1 MILHVIILLSPMH
14 HFVLSDF
21 GNVSL
26 SYIIS
31 LHCNIHNWNI
41 FQSYEFFLL
50 THFCPTLHINI
61 MASYRKLL
69 FGVRNIVQTSQ
80 TRFSFQKLYGS
91 AYRNF
96 ATTSLKNF
104 PICTGIFKL
113 ESFVTVTVNQWLIF
127 IDSSYSEL
135 LCTLW
140 INFEP
145 QTIVT
150 AWYHDA
156 LLIFSNACTYLCDT
170 IELDY
175 NRLMS

>member
-1 MILHVIILLSPMH
+1 MLSFCYH
-14 HFVLSDF
+14 RC
-21 GNVSL
+21 
-26 SYIIS
+26 IIS
-31 LHCNIHNWNI
+31 CYRTLVMCLCPTLSRSTVIHTTGIYFNLPI
-41 FQSYEFFLL
+41 FFSL

-69 FGVRNIVQTSQ
+69 FGVQNIVQTSQ

-127 IDSSYSEL
+127 IDSSYSEP
-135 LCTLW
+135 LCPLW

-156 LLIFSNACTYLCDT
+156 LLIFSNAWTYLCDT

>member
-1 MILHVIILLSPMH
+1 MANPRPPPNIYKLKKGVLCISKSINGKKGKYSGLDIKNSFHLHDFMLSSMH

-41 FQSYEFFLL
+41 FQSSDFFFAY
-50 THFCPTLHINI
+50 TFCPTLHINI

-69 FGVRNIVQTSQ
+69 LGVRNIVQTSQ

-91 AYRNF
+91 TCRNF

-104 PICTGIFKL
+104 PICTGIFEL
-113 ESFVTVTVNQWLIF
+113 ESFVTVTVN
-127 IDSSYSEL
+127 Y
-135 LCTLW
+135 
-140 INFEP
+140 
-145 QTIVT
+145 
-150 AWYHDA
+150 
-156 LLIFSNACTYLCDT
+156 
-170 IELDY
+170 
-175 NRLMS
+175 M